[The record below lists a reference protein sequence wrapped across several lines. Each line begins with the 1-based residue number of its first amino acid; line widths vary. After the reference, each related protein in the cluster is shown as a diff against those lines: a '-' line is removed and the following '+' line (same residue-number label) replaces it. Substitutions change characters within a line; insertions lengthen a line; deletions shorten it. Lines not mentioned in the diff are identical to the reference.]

1 MLLVT
6 VFAALAVLANAE
18 RRKLII
24 DTDIF
29 SAVDDVG
36 ALAIANVFHN
46 TGSAEIVGVVV
57 NTPSKWGSLAVNVSP
72 LSMHSPSL
80 SLTHTAGYQYLLRK
94 R

>member
-6 VFAALAVLANAE
+6 VFAALVVLANAE
-18 RRKLII
+18 RKKLII

-46 TGSAEIVGVVV
+46 TGGAEIVGVVV
-57 NTPSKWGSLAVNVSP
+57 NTPSKWGPLAVSVSP
-72 LSMHSPSL
+72 SSMYSPSL
-80 SLTHTAGYQYLLRK
+80 GLTHTAGYQYLLRK